1 MPSSTTRAPVSR
13 RRLLQLSGASAAVI
27 ALGIDARSARAE
39 PSSELEGAAAPEG
52 MFSLGVASGAP
63 RPDGVVLWTRL
74 APEPLAEDGH
84 GGMPLKEVT
93 VRWEVAIDED
103 FRSIVAH
110 GRALA
115 QPALAHAVHPRVEG
129 LDPGTEHFYRF
140 RAGRELSPVGRFR
153 TLPAEGE
160 PAESFS
166 FGLVSCQAWYHGHFT
181 AHRHLA
187 AEEDLDLVVFVGDYI
202 YEYGITETN
211 LWRQGAEV
219 GEAHRVEIETLEQ
232 YRLRYALFKSDPHL
246 QAVHARAAAVAVW
259 DDHEVQNNYTGA
271 LSDTGIPEDDFAHR
285 IAVAYRAF
293 YENMPLDVAALP
305 DGTDT
310 DITDGF
316 DVGSLARFSLLDSRQ
331 FRDAKPA
338 DAAEQHREDRTI
350 LGTEQEEWVGERLAS
365 STATWNLLAN
375 GVVLVPIDEASTDM
389 WDGYPAARRRLLAQ
403 MAEAS
408 NPVMLTGDIHKHV
421 AAEIPADP
429 DDPGEERL
437 GVELVCTSVASD
449 GDGAKTDSA
458 TEDWIQHDYVQLY
471 DGRRG
476 YVHVRLTPEEM
487 VSSFHVVDWIEAD
500 DTAPKQLTA
509 RFTTPAGEPRLI
521 PA

>member
-1 MPSSTTRAPVSR
+1 MPSAPTAAPVSR
-13 RRLLQLSGASAAVI
+13 RRLLQLSGASAAML
-27 ALGIDARSARAE
+27 ALGIDA
-39 PSSELEGAAAPEG
+39 PSVEAAPPPGTEG

-63 RPDGVVLWTRL
+63 RPDGAVLWTRL

-93 VRWEVAIDED
+93 VRWEVATDED
-103 FRSIVAH
+103 FRGIVAH

-115 QPALAHAVHPRVEG
+115 QPGLAHSVHPRVEG
-129 LDPGTEHFYRF
+129 LEPGTEHFYRF
-140 RAGRELSPVGRFR
+140 RVGRELSPVGRFR
-153 TLPAEGE
+153 TLPAAGE
-160 PAESFS
+160 TPESFS
-166 FGLVSCQAWYHGHFT
+166 FGLVSYQAWYHGHFT

-202 YEYGITETN
+202 YEYGITGTN

-259 DDHEVQNNYTGA
+259 DDHEVQNNYTGP
-271 LSDTGIPEDDFAHR
+271 LSDTGIGEEDFAHR

-305 DGTDT
+305 EGPDT
-310 DITDGF
+310 DITAGF
-316 DVGSLARFSLLDSRQ
+316 DVGALARFSLLDSRQ
-331 FRDAKPA
+331 FRDAEPA
-338 DAAEQHREDRTI
+338 DAAEQQREDRTI

-365 STATWNLLAN
+365 SEATWNLLAN
-375 GVVLVPIDEASTDM
+375 GVVLVPINEKSTDM

-403 MAEAS
+403 MAEAQ

-449 GDGAKTDSA
+449 GDGA
-458 TEDWIQHDYVQLY
+458 EDAGTPETWTQHEYVKLY